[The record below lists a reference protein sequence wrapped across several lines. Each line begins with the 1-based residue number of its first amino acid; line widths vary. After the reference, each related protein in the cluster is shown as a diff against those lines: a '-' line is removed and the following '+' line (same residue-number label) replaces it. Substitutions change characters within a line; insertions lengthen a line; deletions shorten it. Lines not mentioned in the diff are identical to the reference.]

1 MAQTRS
7 SANPTKVLPTL
18 DEELPLMATQIEKI
32 SQREFARRDG
42 CDPKLV
48 RIAIDDGHLAPL
60 PGGGLDAALVGTGWR
75 RTNRRGGEKVGKV
88 RSKVGS
94 VPTKARTLPTRRSEP
109 APSSAL
115 PLPDVVCTLSAMVD
129 SFASD
134 ASVVLLRH
142 LPLATVRPMVAELL
156 ASARREATEILDDD
170 GIDPPMGL
178 TRWAEHPAFSSTVPT
193 EDEWVEALQ
202 LAEAGDAI

>member
-1 MAQTRS
+1 MAQTLP
-7 SANPTKVLPTL
+7 SADPTKVLPTL
-18 DEELPLMATQIEKI
+18 DEELLLMVAQIEKI
-32 SQREFARRDG
+32 SQREFARRDR

-48 RIAIDDGHLAPL
+48 RIAIEDGHLATL

-75 RTNRRGGEKVGKV
+75 KTNRRGGEKVGKV
-88 RSKVGS
+88 RSKVGTL
-94 VPTKARTLPTRRSEP
+94 PTKARKLPTHKSGP

-156 ASARREATEILDDD
+156 ASARRGATEILDDD
-170 GIDPPMGL
+170 GIDPPAGL
-178 TRWAEHPAFSSTVPT
+178 TTWAQNPAFSDVVPT
-193 EDEWVEALQ
+193 EDEWIEAAH